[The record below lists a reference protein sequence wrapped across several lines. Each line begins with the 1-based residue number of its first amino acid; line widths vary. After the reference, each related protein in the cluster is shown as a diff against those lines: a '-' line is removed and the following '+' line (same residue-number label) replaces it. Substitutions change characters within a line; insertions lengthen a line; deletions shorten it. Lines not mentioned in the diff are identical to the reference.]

1 MSVAIRFPLE
11 GYPCPCPGTPHET
24 GSEAVYLEPE
34 ATIPMGMAVSYRI
47 SNMTTRAT
55 ELDAET
61 QARGEVAPFLMQYG
75 IRTWTFVDE
84 KGGRVSV
91 NPSTI
96 AELLPFAGPGNPGFE
111 VCDKCMT
118 LYLEAVSRPLR
129 DRWSKL
135 LSGGATEG
143 STSPTPLSSKSRRKP
158 SAPSS
163 PANTD
168 GQPSE
173 APTP

>member
-1 MSVAIRFPLE
+1 MSVAIRFELV
-11 GYPCPCPGTPHET
+11 GYPCPCPGTPHEI
-24 GSEAVYLEPE
+24 EAVYLEPE
-34 ATIPMGMAVSYRI
+34 ATIPMGMAVRYRI

-61 QARGEVAPFLMQYG
+61 QARGEIAPFLMQYG
-75 IRTWTFVDE
+75 IRTWTFTDE
-84 KGGRVSV
+84 KGGRVTVS
-91 NPSTI
+91 PSTI

-129 DRWSKL
+129 ERWNKL
-135 LSGGATEG
+135 LNGGQTAD
-143 STSPTPLSSKSRRKP
+143 STSQTPQSTESPPTQP
-158 SAPSS
+158 SPSL
-163 PANTD
+163 PENTD

-173 APTP
+173 DPAP